1 MVRKRELSKIDY
13 ASSNVRE
20 RQIGR
25 FPDRLLT
32 RYAVLAVKVLV
43 IEAGPFDH
51 GEDSVL
57 VPGAYNPFPYL
68 WPNLFT
74 VPQTG
79 LNNQVEFAVCGKVV
93 GGGST
98 VNAMVFL
105 RGSVGDYASWAAL
118 GNPDWTWDSFL
129 PYFKKVGI
137 FDLPQHNE
145 RVTRDHNDE
154 V

>member
-57 VPGAYNPFPYL
+57 VPGDYNPFSYL
-68 WPNLFT
+68 WPNLFS

-79 LNNQVEFAVCGKVV
+79 LNNQVEFAVFGKVV
-93 GGGST
+93 GGCST

-105 RGSVGDYASWAAL
+105 RVSVGDYASWAAL
-118 GNPDWTWDSFL
+118 GTPDWTKDRFL
-129 PYFKKVGI
+129 PYIKKVGKLE
-137 FDLPQHNE
+137 LPQHTK
-145 RVTRDHNDE
+145 RVFC
-154 V
+154 VLF